1 MPAKIYYERDREH
14 HLQQS
19 KDYYTYNKEHVL
31 RKLKDKYH
39 NMPPEKRLK
48 MQEYKKIYQKIYLEK
63 KKKEHS
69 NFNKNAVLVP

>member
-1 MPAKIYYERDREH
+1 MPAKIYYERGREH

-19 KDYYTYNKEHVL
+19 NGYYTYNKEHVL
-31 RKLKDKYH
+31 RKLKDKY

-48 MQEYKKIYQKIYLEK
+48 MQEYKNIYQKNYREK

-69 NFNKNAVLVP
+69 NFNKNAFLVP

>member
-39 NMPPEKRLK
+39 NMPSEKRLK
-48 MQEYKKIYQKIYLEK
+48 MQEYQKIYQKNYCEK

-69 NFNKNAVLVP
+69 NFNKNTVLVP

>member
-1 MPAKIYYERDREH
+1 MPAKIYYERGREH

-19 KDYYTYNKEHVL
+19 NGYHTYNKEHVL

-48 MQEYKKIYQKIYLEK
+48 MQEYKNIYQKNYREK

-69 NFNKNAVLVP
+69 NFNNNAVLVP